1 MENLEAVSLWKPFAF
16 RQILENVAFIV
27 LMGYFAIEISRVI
40 VQPSSILVP
49 HSGKIVD
56 GITSRVGFTIPAN
69 DLTKRGRSPKT
80 FRIESST
87 PPSSS
92 LSLSARQRSYSP
104 IYIRRC
110 NLRWAAVPA
119 AVYLVNNSKSPSVV
133 AAFLGR
139 HRRNRGEEGGS
150 LRRKIDGS
158 LHTNA

>member
-1 MENLEAVSLWKPFAF
+1 MLEGERVENLEAVSLWKPSFAF

-92 LSLSARQRSYSP
+92 LSLSARRREVILPSIFDDAIYAGLRFQRPYTS
-104 IYIRRC
+104 
-110 NLRWAAVPA
+110 
-119 AVYLVNNSKSPSVV
+119 
-133 AAFLGR
+133 
-139 HRRNRGEEGGS
+139 
-150 LRRKIDGS
+150 
-158 LHTNA
+158 